1 MRRRRRRISITAG
14 EVSEANGTCGL
25 TVIKR
30 CVLEEGEH
38 KSYCSKASLCSPSSR
53 TTFGQH
59 RNRRLRCLRQLNQRL
74 KIFAAFGDAFS
85 RSMPT
90 TYKQRFKMQKKELSL
105 LSLLSLKQPQAKIQN
120 AKKKLSLLSLL
131 SLKQPQAKISIVVK
145 NNRKQEQIF
154 CFKNKKSVLKKSIQT
169 KRGCKPSLRTQAIKQ

>member
-1 MRRRRRRISITAG
+1 MEIISSERRRRRRISITAG

-53 TTFGQH
+53 TTFDQP

-74 KIFAAFGDAFS
+74 KIFAAFGDACS

-90 TYKQRFKMQKKELSL
+90 TYKQRFKMRKRIVPIVSIVFKTTTSKDFDCRK
-105 LSLLSLKQPQAKIQN
+105 KQPQARNRYIALKT
-120 AKKKLSLLSLL
+120 KKTSS
-131 SLKQPQAKISIVVK
+131 
-145 NNRKQEQIF
+145 
-154 CFKNKKSVLKKSIQT
+154 
-169 KRGCKPSLRTQAIKQ
+169 KRAYKPSVVVSPL

>member
-14 EVSEANGTCGL
+14 EASEANGTCGL

-53 TTFGQH
+53 TTFDQP

-74 KIFAAFGDAFS
+74 KIFAAFGDACS

-90 TYKQRFKMQKKELSL
+90 TYKQRFKMRKNELSL
-105 LSLLSLKQPQAKIQN
+105 LSLLSLKQPQAKF
-120 AKKKLSLLSLL
+120 
-131 SLKQPQAKISIVVK
+131 SIVVK
-145 NNRKQEQIF
+145 NNCKQETDILSL
-154 CFKNKKSVLKKSIQT
+154 KTKKASSN
-169 KRGCKPSLRTQAIKQ
+169 RAYKPSVVVSPL